1 MICKA
6 MRLLIAILFYIFVD
20 KHILSMLLNSK
31 IHHRNF
37 NGLCAWVCDDTT
49 HTYMC
54 QCLPTNAILN
64 HQNHHH
70 QYNDCS
76 RPPKNN
82 MKNGLELHPS
92 SDFLQPLQCHQSIEW
107 GQFYCVFRLVVA
119 TRVILM
125 CLYAESINWEIVPN
139 QAMQPLRHDSR
150 KSLISIVPMR
160 HNKVAV
166 SKQFFLIFKM

>member
-1 MICKA
+1 MICEA

-49 HTYMC
+49 HTYMY
-54 QCLPTNAILN
+54 QCLPTKCHTQITKIIIINITTAQDPQRITWRMVLSCIHPVTSCN
-64 HQNHHH
+64 L
-70 QYNDCS
+70 YNVIS
-76 RPPKNN
+76 
-82 MKNGLELHPS
+82 
-92 SDFLQPLQCHQSIEW
+92 PLSG

-119 TRVILM
+119 THVIRM
-125 CLYAESINWEIVPN
+125 CLCAKSINWEIVPN

-166 SKQFFLIFKM
+166 SKQFF